1 MSLGILLAAAV
12 ASCTPADENPVDLA
26 PAARALFEA
35 MDQRDY
41 DAALALVAPGAVYV
55 EDRTGSESTV
65 EELVAQLEG
74 GGDSVSRLEVVGD
87 WTIPG
92 VVVVHSRID
101 WPADDP
107 DDEQISVLT
116 FEGGCITAIRNYG
129 AR

>member
-12 ASCTPADENPVDLA
+12 ASCVPAAENPADLA
-26 PAARALFEA
+26 PAARGLFEA
-35 MDQRDY
+35 MDRREY
-41 DAALALVAPGAVYV
+41 AAALALVAPGASYI
-55 EDRTGSESTV
+55 EDRSGSESTV
-65 EELVAQLEG
+65 EELIAQLEG
-74 GGDSVSRLEVVGD
+74 GGDSVSRLQVVGD

-92 VVVVHSRID
+92 VAVVHSRVD

-116 FEGGCITAIRNYG
+116 FEGGCITSIRNFG